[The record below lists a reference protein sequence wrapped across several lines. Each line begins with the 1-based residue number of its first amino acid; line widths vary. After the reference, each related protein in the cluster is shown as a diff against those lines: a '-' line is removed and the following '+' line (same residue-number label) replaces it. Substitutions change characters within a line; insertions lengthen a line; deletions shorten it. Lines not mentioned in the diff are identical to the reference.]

1 MDFDINQV
9 FAQFK
14 EILQQDKSNIQKVR
28 VVLNPKSYSYTELGR
43 ATTTNTVKQDDAD
56 LEFQNP
62 LDKEIVVKSVS
73 MIPDSDFKTKGM
85 ALIKVNGTTIFKNKA
100 VADFT
105 DLVDTVV
112 EILEGKTIDPK
123 EKLEVFI
130 WSPDGTIVSLTLQVT
145 FGE

>member
-9 FAQFK
+9 FEQFK
-14 EILQQDKSNIQKVR
+14 QILQQDKSNIQKVR

-43 ATTTNTVKQDDAD
+43 ATTTNISKQNDAD
-56 LEFQNP
+56 LEFENP
-62 LDKEIVVKSVS
+62 LDKEIVVKTVS
-73 MIPDSDFKTKGM
+73 IVPDSSFKTKGM
-85 ALIKVNGTTIFKNKA
+85 MLIKVNGTTIFKNKA

-105 DLVDTVV
+105 DVSESIV
-112 EILEGKTIDPK
+112 EILEGKTIDAK

-130 WSPDGTIVSLTLQVT
+130 WSPDATSVSLTSQVT